1 MSSIAEIEARR
12 AERKAKLQDEA
23 NEQRAKDL
31 EALDAL
37 EVEFGD
43 TNIIKIDVP
52 FTPGLPTLAAA
63 RTPRPEELKRYRQN
77 LNVTPGEK
85 LDLAGSGDAAA
96 QLGRTVLKY
105 PDADTFKAMCAARP
119 DLASQLGQLAVKLA
133 QGKAADEGKG

>member
-12 AERKAKLQDEA
+12 AERKSKLQAEA
-23 NEQRAKDL
+23 DEQRAKDL

-96 QLGRTVLKY
+96 QLGRSVVKY
-105 PDADTFKAMCAARP
+105 PDVDTFKAMCAARP